1 MYIKDTLRSIWALNQ
16 KEEME
21 DQENDSNH
29 KQFQDTQQPL
39 CLGWVIIIHI

>member
-1 MYIKDTLRSIWALNQ
+1 MYIKDSLRFVWALNQ

-29 KQFQDTQQPL
+29 KQFQGAQQPL
-39 CLGWVIIIHI
+39 CLGLVTVIHI